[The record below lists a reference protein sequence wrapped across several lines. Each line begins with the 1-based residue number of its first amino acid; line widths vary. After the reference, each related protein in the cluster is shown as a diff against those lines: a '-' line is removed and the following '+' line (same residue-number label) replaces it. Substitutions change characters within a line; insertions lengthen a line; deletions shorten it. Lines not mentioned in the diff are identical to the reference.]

1 MKTLNRVNDILFTIE
16 KWISMIGF
24 IGMVGIV
31 LYSIIRREFI
41 QVPFSAGEEI
51 TRNLTVIVIFIS
63 AAMAVKCQSHVGVE
77 AVANAIPEKYQ
88 KQAWYFRNFIELIL
102 WILIAIY
109 ASKVMLHYVGS
120 GQVTPIS
127 RVPIYVVYVCVP
139 VCGFLAVYHMI
150 VRILNKIE
158 EGL

>member
-31 LYSIIRREFI
+31 LYSIIRRE
-41 QVPFSAGEEI
+41 FSAGEEI